1 LDGVRAR
8 APTPCKWRGTSV
20 VLSGETQGHR
30 GIVVKHA
37 AAVSFWVAVHCP
49 EG

>member
-1 LDGVRAR
+1 MISPYIEA
-8 APTPCKWRGTSV
+8 WYI
-20 VLSGETQGHR
+20 GHR

-49 EG
+49 KG